1 MFRRCIE
8 WAATIANRE
17 TYNSIRQLSPVK
29 CCNLLAAMLAY
40 GAAAA
45 DLHVSSRSWDTSRCR
60 EVGNRYLIWLP
71 DEKL

>member
-17 TYNSIRQLSPVK
+17 TYNSIRQLSLVK
-29 CCNLLAAMLAY
+29 CCNSLATMLAY

-45 DLHVSSRSWDTSRCR
+45 ADTIVSSRSWDTSPH
-60 EVGNRYLIWLP
+60 GTP
-71 DEKL
+71 AAAEKYAIDT